1 MQKPIIL
8 FDLNGTLCYRNKSFR
23 KTYTRP
29 FIKKL
34 KELKELYTLGIYTSM
49 MEYNALKIIKQ
60 IEEEC
65 KAELFDRNYIFTRDA
80 TIEFTEEELNRYNIP
95 YWKTK
100 KSINH
105 VIKDP
110 NQIAIIVD
118 DEEVKIVEKDLAI
131 IIPSYYEV
139 NYKDRELYK
148 LVNSLMRG
156 KTPMFV

>member
-29 FIKKL
+29 FIRNL
-34 KELKELYTLGIYTSM
+34 KELTDLYTLGIYTSM
-49 MEYNALKIIKQ
+49 MEYNAWKIIKQ
-60 IEEEC
+60 IENEC
-65 KAELFDRNYIFTRDA
+65 ECELFDRNYIFTRES
-80 TIEFTEEELNRYNIP
+80 TIAFTEEELAENNIP

-100 KSINH
+100 KSIRH

-110 NQIAIIVD
+110 DQIAVIVD
-118 DEEVKIVEKDLAI
+118 DEEIKIVEKDMGI

-139 NYKDRELYK
+139 NFKDRELFK
-148 LVNSLMRG
+148 LVNSLLG
-156 KTPMFV
+156 SN